1 MAQAMP
7 DIPVCAGRGDQPPCR
22 WYSLRKPEKPRGE
35 YVVGEDGSV
44 KATGMA
50 DEPMCSAI
58 FNVVTGEPRP
68 TRCANARMRKEP
80 CGRRGR
86 LFQAAGEPAAIAAP
100 GAPDAT
106 TLSVIRGPAT
116 VHIIGPDH
124 QFGGA
129 YTYIIPAGY
138 TFEITRR
145 RNDY

>member
-1 MAQAMP
+1 MAQVMP

-50 DEPMCSAI
+50 DEPMCTAI

-86 LFQAAGEPAAIAAP
+86 LFQAAGEPAPDVGIAAS
-100 GAPDAT
+100 AT
-106 TLSVIRGPAT
+106 TLAVVRGPAT
-116 VHIIGPDH
+116 VLVEGPDNP
-124 QFGGA
+124 FGPYK
-129 YTYIIPAGY
+129 YTILAGY
-138 TFEITRR
+138 TFELTRR
-145 RNDY
+145 RDGY